1 MGLDGSPVSHQ
12 QRLQTMSKRLEFLSI
27 HLICKDDGSTDLQ
40 VYYGIMS
47 ADPQCIYT
55 LMSPEAKVP
64 EDVLLL
70 LSQRMWK

>member
-12 QRLQTMSKRLEFLSI
+12 QRLQTMRKGLEFLSI

-40 VYYGIMS
+40 VYYGIMF

-55 LMSPEAKVP
+55 LTSPEAKVP